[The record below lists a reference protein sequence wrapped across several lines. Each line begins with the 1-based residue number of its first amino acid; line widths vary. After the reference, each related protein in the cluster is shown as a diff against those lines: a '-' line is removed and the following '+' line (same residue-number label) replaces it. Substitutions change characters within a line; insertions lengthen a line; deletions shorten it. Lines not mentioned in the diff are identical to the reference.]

1 MKELFPIATV
11 LTGSLITALLPIA
24 TQADNQIEEVLVSA
38 SLLPIAAARSA
49 NAITVIDSEQLKNR
63 AALSV
68 SDLLRDLPGLAV
80 SRSGVQGSLTQIRVR
95 GAEANHLLVLIDGV
109 EVNDPS
115 RSDELNWGTLT
126 TSDIERIEVIRG
138 PQSAMR
144 GSDAMAGVVNII
156 TRSADQPFS
165 AKVFA
170 ESGSFSTN
178 KLGISIGHKAEKYD
192 VSLGVTELE
201 SEGDNIILNTG
212 TNDNDGYENTSINLK
227 AGVDASD
234 ELRLTLSIGQSDG
247 VSEYD
252 DEYAAK
258 IGTEFHNEFNDLL
271 HSDFDRFSSR
281 LNAQYASADGKWNH
295 KVSLSESRFKNNDFK
310 YTGDGVVVPNGATE
324 SNRQNYQYVGSRLWD
339 ALEQQVSLLLER
351 ESQEY
356 KQLGGWATGS
366 DANRFVTRN
375 SESFALEYRVDP
387 VDKLTLA
394 VGARRDNNDAFDD
407 ANTWK
412 LEGVYRL
419 DENTRFRVASGTAIK
434 NPTFSELYGIFSGFL
449 SNPDLISEESQ
460 SWELGVDKE
469 LLDDRLEIKATYF
482 NAKLENEIGSK
493 SECIENCTN
502 ADWMDD
508 VWVTQPVNISGIS
521 RQSGFELTSSWLVS
535 ESFVLD
541 ASYTYTDSTQ
551 NGVDEIRRANNL
563 GSLNLLWRAQDN
575 LRVNVNAQHN
585 GTQTDI
591 GGVTLDA
598 FTLVNVNANFNAT
611 DKLDIYLRLDNLFD
625 EDYQEVFGYQ
635 TLGFGASLG
644 LRYSL

>member
-1 MKELFPIATV
+1 MKKLFPIATV

-68 SDLLRDLPGLAV
+68 SDLLRDIPGLAV
-80 SRSGVQGSLTQIRVR
+80 SRSGVQGSQTQIRVR

-109 EVNDPS
+109 EANDPS
-115 RSDELNWGTLT
+115 QSDELNWGTLT
-126 TSDIERIEVIRG
+126 ASDIERIEVIRG

-170 ESGSFSTN
+170 EAGSFSTN
-178 KLGISIGHKAEKYD
+178 KLGLSVGHKAEKYD

-212 TNDNDGYENTSINLK
+212 TNDNDGYKNTSINFK

-234 ELRLTLSIGQSDG
+234 ELRVTLSLSQSDG
-247 VSEYD
+247 FSEYD
-252 DEYAAK
+252 DEYADK
-258 IGTEFHNEFNDLL
+258 IGTDFHNEFNDLL

-281 LNAQYASADGKWNH
+281 VNAQYASADGKWSH
-295 KVSLSESRFKNNDFK
+295 KVSLSESQFENNNFK
-310 YTGDGVVVPNGATE
+310 YTSDGVVVANGATE
-324 SNRQNYQYVGSRLWD
+324 SNRQDYQYVGSRLWE
-339 ALEQQVSLLLER
+339 ALDQQVSLLLER
-351 ESQEY
+351 ETEEY
-356 KQLGGWATGS
+356 KQSGGWATGS
-366 DANRFVTRN
+366 DANKVVDRDTD
-375 SESFALEYRVDP
+375 SIALEYRVDP

-394 VGARRDNNDAFDD
+394 VGARQDNNDTFED

-412 LEGVYRL
+412 FEGIYRL
-419 DENTRFRVASGTAIK
+419 DESTRLRAASGTAIK
-434 NPTFSELYGIFSGFL
+434 NPTFTELYGIFSGFL
-449 SNPDLISEESQ
+449 SNPDLISEQSR
-460 SWELGVDKE
+460 SWELGVDKD

-482 NAKLENEIGSK
+482 NAKLKNEIGSK

-502 ADWMDD
+502 D

-521 RQSGFELTSSWLVS
+521 RQKGLELTSSWLVS
-535 ESFVLD
+535 ESFVLN

-591 GGVTLDA
+591 GGVILDA

-611 DKLDIYLRLDNLFD
+611 DKLDLYLRLDNLFD

-635 TLGFGASLG
+635 TLGFGASFG